1 MFTYPATLQD
11 DEGTVLV
18 RIPDVPGAITYGET
32 EAEALAH
39 AVGALETAL
48 IGIMG
53 KRGDIPAP
61 SKPTKGQRV
70 VTLPPS
76 SAAKVGLYQ
85 AMRAGGIRKTE
96 LARRLGA
103 HLAQIDRL
111 LDLRH
116 ASRLEQIDAALRAV
130 GKQLV
135 VTVKDAA

>member
-76 SAAKVGLYQ
+76 SAAKVALYQ